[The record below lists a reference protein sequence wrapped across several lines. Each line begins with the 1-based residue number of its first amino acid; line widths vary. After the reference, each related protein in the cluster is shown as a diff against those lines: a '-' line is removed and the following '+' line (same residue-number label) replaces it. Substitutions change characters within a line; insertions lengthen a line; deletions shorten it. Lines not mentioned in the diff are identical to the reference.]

1 MITAT
6 ALDRRVLF
14 LAATAKDGETTA
26 AVLSPLGI
34 AVQVCTT
41 FEVLLR
47 EIAAGA
53 GAVMLPEEA
62 GTSQHNASLRRAL
75 ASQPQWSDLPVLV
88 LTRPGADSAEAGDA
102 VKMLGNVTLLER
114 PLRVATLVSVV
125 RTALRARERQYQIR
139 EHLAERA
146 RAEQTLRLADHRKD
160 EFLATLGHE
169 LRNPLAPLLTAL
181 QLLRTSGVQDPAV
194 IRVSGVMER
203 QITHLVRLVNDL
215 LEVSRITRGLI
226 HVDRAAVDLMSI
238 MNAAV
243 ETSRP
248 AVDASHHQLTVDT
261 CAEPLTV
268 NGDAVRLTQ
277 VFANLVTNAAK
288 YTMERG
294 RIHVRLRA
302 DGGRAVVSVSDN
314 GIGIAPDQLTSVFEM
329 FTQLDRSNRLGQ
341 GGLGIGLTLVR
352 SLVEMHGGTVTAHSD
367 GVGKGSEFTVSL
379 PLATAAAAA
388 HTSKRALPQRL
399 PPRRVLIVDDNH
411 DAADT
416 LGELLTSLGA
426 TVQVAHSGH
435 AALDMLDT
443 FEPEAILLDIGMP
456 ELDGYDVARAI
467 RSNKRHANLLI
478 IALTGWG
485 QAEDERRSRAAG
497 FDHHI
502 VKPPDIARLH
512 DLLADSADH
521 WQARPPRPST
531 VP

>member
-1 MITAT
+1 VIHAT

-14 LAATAKDGETTA
+14 LAATARDGETTA

-34 AVQVCTT
+34 PVHICANFTD
-41 FEVLLR
+41 LMR
-47 EIAAGA
+47 EIAVGA
-53 GAVMLPEEA
+53 GVVMLPEEA
-62 GTSQHNASLRRAL
+62 ATAQHNASLGRAL
-75 ASQPQWSDLPVLV
+75 AAQPQWSDLPVLV
-88 LTRPGADSAEAGDA
+88 LTRPGADSAEAGAA

-125 RTALRARERQYQIR
+125 ATALRARERQYQIR

-146 RAEQTLRLADHRKD
+146 RAEEALRLADHRKD

-169 LRNPLAPLLTAL
+169 LRNPLAPLLTGL
-181 QLLRTSGVQDPAV
+181 QLLRASGLQDPAV

-203 QITHLVRLVNDL
+203 QIAHLVRLVNDL

-226 HVDRAAVDLMSI
+226 HVDRVAVDLMSI
-238 MNAAV
+238 INAAV
-243 ETSRP
+243 ETCRP
-248 AVDASHHQLTVDT
+248 AIDASRHQLTIDS

-288 YTMERG
+288 YTTERG
-294 RIHVRLRA
+294 HIRVRLRA
-302 DGGRAVVSVSDN
+302 DDGRAVVSVSDD

-352 SLVEMHGGTVTAHSD
+352 SLVEMHGGTVTAHSE
-367 GVGKGSEFTVSL
+367 GIGKGSEFIVSL
-379 PLATAAAAA
+379 PLAPAAAA
-388 HTSKRALPQRL
+388 HTSKQPMPQRF

-411 DAADT
+411 DAAET
-416 LGELLTSLGA
+416 LGELLTTLGA
-426 TVQVAHSGH
+426 TVRVAHSGH

-456 ELDGYDVARAI
+456 ELDGYDVARSI
-467 RSNKRHANLLI
+467 RSNDRHANLLI

-502 VKPPDIARLH
+502 VKPPDIVRLH
-512 DLLADSADH
+512 DLLANSADRLR
-521 WQARPPRPST
+521 ARPPRRST
-531 VP
+531 AP